1 MARRDDPGPYSLEA
15 LSQIPTPAFFTV
27 DGESWKARLV
37 AWFEGETGRTL
48 YPMQVEMLMIEALA
62 YALAILGEEAQ
73 MTAEQHLVVTAS
85 LDGLI
90 ALGPNRSTPRLDAA
104 KARTI
109 IRFSLA
115 QAVPVNT
122 LIAAG
127 ARVSA
132 GSVVFLTLGPAV
144 IAAGALTAEVAA
156 EAVLEGV
163 AANGFLAGQIAD
175 MLDPVPGVT
184 AANTVVSE
192 GGADAE
198 DRELYR
204 LRLANAFDRISTGGS
219 HGWYR
224 ETTMSVSSAII
235 DAAVIRPEPCYI
247 DIFPLTAAGAAGP
260 ALIAQVAAAFN
271 TAEMLDIRFGD
282 AVAVKPAVAVLRSPA
297 MMVRVRGAAA
307 DIAAQ
312 AGAAA
317 DAKLGEWRQRLGAT
331 VAPSEVEAAV
341 RKLSGVVD
349 AEITLASLP
358 FEVLAADEF
367 LVAAPIVLSVEVL
380 DG

>member
-204 LRLANAFDRISTGGS
+204 LRMANAFDRISTGGS

-282 AVAVKPAVAVLRSPA
+282 AVAVKPAVAVLRSPT
-297 MMVRVRGAAA
+297 MTVRVRGAAA

-349 AEITLASLP
+349 AEITLGSLP

-367 LVAAPIVLSVEVL
+367 LVAAPIAVSIEVL